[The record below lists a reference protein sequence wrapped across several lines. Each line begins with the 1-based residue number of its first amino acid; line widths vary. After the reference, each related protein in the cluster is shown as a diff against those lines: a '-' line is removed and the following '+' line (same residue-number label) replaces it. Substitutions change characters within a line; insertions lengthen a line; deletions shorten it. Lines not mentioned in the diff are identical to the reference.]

1 MKIAHK
7 LLVSLATAIA
17 LIPVYSPGASQKEP
31 RVTQV
36 IREVKLLPSDKDP
49 QPAEVNDRVPEDT
62 AVRTGDK
69 SRSELTFADLTISR
83 LGANTIY
90 SYARG
95 GRNIDLGGGSVL
107 LRVPKDSGGASV
119 RSSAVSVAVT
129 GTTLILEGSKGGRS
143 KLIVLEGRARL
154 GLIKYPSQTRNVL
167 AGYMLDVPAGA
178 TTLPMPV
185 KIDLKRTMKEHP
197 LIAGFPPLPSEPLIL
212 AAAENQ
218 PSGDEPVYQ
227 GQPVAGQPAGV
238 RPGFP
243 PGYPPGFPPGY
254 GGGGRPTQPGNPGG
268 GKGDT
273 KNPPTGETKPP
284 GGDTKPPGGT
294 TTPPTGGTRPP
305 GGNTKPPVDVVT
317 KPPGGIKQPPTG
329 QQGTIP
335 NTGYTTRP
343 PGYTTNPTSGSTKVP
358 GRNVRVRPQP
368 TPSGPVIK

>member
-107 LRVPKDSGGASV
+107 LRVPKDSGGGSV

-167 AGYMLDVPAGA
+167 AGQMLDVPAGA

-185 KIDLKRTMKEHP
+185 NIDLKRTMKEHP
-197 LIAGFPPLPSEPLIL
+197 LIAGFPPLPS
-212 AAAENQ
+212 AAAY
-218 PSGDEPVYQ
+218 PGSRREPTF
-227 GQPVAGQPAGV
+227 GV
-238 RPGFP
+238 TSLSIKASQSQVSRSALRPGFP
-243 PGYPPGFPPGY
+243 PGIRRAFPRDIRPDTVAEAAPRSLVIPEAAEAEKATLKTLRPAPRNLRAVIPSLRA
-254 GGGGRPTQPGNPGG
+254 GRPRLQLGRHQTPGRCRDQASRWHQATTGRAPGNDS
-268 GKGDT
+268 KHRLHD
-273 KNPPTGETKPP
+273 
-284 GGDTKPPGGT
+284 
-294 TTPPTGGTRPP
+294 
-305 GGNTKPPVDVVT
+305 
-317 KPPGGIKQPPTG
+317 
-329 QQGTIP
+329 
-335 NTGYTTRP
+335 
-343 PGYTTNPTSGSTKVP
+343 
-358 GRNVRVRPQP
+358 
-368 TPSGPVIK
+368 PSSRLYNQSH